1 MIKFVDLDKL
11 DIEKYYNK
19 YNNEFNRDILYILK
33 NYSYKLIYKRKY
45 DKVMN
50 ELTIINIKKRID
62 NNITKLFNNIN
73 NNIKNNNFKKQ
84 LNNLKEDNEN
94 KDLMQLKKIK

>member
-50 ELTIINIKKRID
+50 ELTIINIKK
-62 NNITKLFNNIN
+62 N
-73 NNIKNNNFKKQ
+73 
-84 LNNLKEDNEN
+84 
-94 KDLMQLKKIK
+94 